1 MLNNLNDIIK
11 QLYQGYCVHVFL
23 LYLQRLI
30 DYLDMTKRLLTILFI
45 VPMLFGTM
53 TMQATEADAEITFV
67 QPQIEIEIIV
77 EQGAIRVAGAIGE
90 TMRVYNVTG
99 VEVMNMRV
107 DSQDKRFHVNL
118 PKGFYI
124 IKVGK
129 VVRKVYLR

>member
-1 MLNNLNDIIK
+1 
-11 QLYQGYCVHVFL
+11 
-23 LYLQRLI
+23 
-30 DYLDMTKRLLTILFI
+30 MTKRLLTILFI

-53 TMQATEADAEITFV
+53 TMQATEAEAEITFA

>member
-1 MLNNLNDIIK
+1 MLNNLKGIIK
-11 QLYQGYCVHVFL
+11 QVLQGYCVHVFL
-23 LYLQRLI
+23 LYLQRII

-53 TMQATEADAEITFV
+53 AARAVEADAEIMLA
-67 QPQIEIEIIV
+67 QPQTEIQIIV
-77 EQGAIRVAGAIGE
+77 EQGAIRVAGAAGE
-90 TMRVYNVTG
+90 TMHVYNVTG

>member
-53 TMQATEADAEITFV
+53 VTKAAETEAAET
-67 QPQIEIEIIV
+67 EAAE
-77 EQGAIRVAGAIGE
+77 EAEESAEE
-90 TMRVYNVTG
+90 TTEATG
-99 VEVMNMRV
+99 G
-107 DSQDKRFHVNL
+107 QA
-118 PKGFYI
+118 
-124 IKVGK
+124 
-129 VVRKVYLR
+129 

>member
-1 MLNNLNDIIK
+1 MNERNVK

-53 TMQATEADAEITFV
+53 TMQAAEAEAEITFA

>member
-1 MLNNLNDIIK
+1 M
-11 QLYQGYCVHVFL
+11 FL

-53 TMQATEADAEITFV
+53 TMQATEADAEITFA